1 MTASY
6 RIQQGVRGL
15 LSRFRA
21 VDDEPAK
28 AYLAPKAWSLY
39 ARMDK
44 ADRAHCQR
52 VFAWLQEQG
61 EDDSDLLTAALLH
74 DAGKSATQ
82 IGVWHRSVKVVLKRL
97 SPDRWR
103 SLARPTDSGSMRY
116 PFYVLDV
123 HPLLGSRMAAKAGCS
138 KTTVWLIRNHET
150 DPDKND
156 PRYPLMRALQDAD
169 AVN

>member
-1 MTASY
+1 MTMSY
-6 RIQQGVRGL
+6 RVQQGVRGL

-28 AYLAPKAWSLY
+28 AYLAPKASSLY

-44 ADRAHCQR
+44 ADRAHCLR

-61 EDDSDLLTAALLH
+61 QDDPDLLTAALLH
-74 DAGKSATQ
+74 DVGKSTTQ
-82 IGVWHRSVKVVLKRL
+82 IGVWHRSVKVLLKRL
-97 SPDRWR
+97 SPDRWQ
-103 SLARPTDSGSMRY
+103 SLSRPTAPDSLRY

-123 HPLLGSRMAAKAGCS
+123 HPFLGSHMAAKAGCS
-138 KTTVWLIRNHET
+138 KTTVWLIRHHET
-150 DPDKND
+150 EPDPND